1 MNSIHR
7 LTLFLLFYLLH
18 CLPGQWKVKKKV
30 IENISKNING
40 TGCFIWCTI
49 LGADVEPQF
58 FGNKLMS
65 VYNKKVFL
73 VTILTRQML

>member
-1 MNSIHR
+1 ME
-7 LTLFLLFYLLH
+7 
-18 CLPGQWKVKKKV
+18 GKKKV
-30 IENISKNING
+30 IENISKILTEKG
-40 TGCFIWCTI
+40 VLYGATI
-49 LGADVEPQF
+49 LGADVEHNF